1 MGYVDASNL
10 PPSLRICPTL
20 PKRSIRLPAQLG
32 HVELAPAKSVIVFV
46 RIVLIR
52 FGLVIGKAPTVAEVE
67 VPAAPRATGAEGEAR
82 DGSFRGV
89 SPFGHDATFLAGSM
103 PNRTSNRGG
112 RPAFGKPVVPVEMKR
127 PVQGTVK
134 RIKAD
139 RPCGDAAR
147 AQGHTLTTHG
157 VGALPTVNRVLEK
170 TGLEGFF
177 EPLAP

>member
-1 MGYVDASNL
+1 MA
-10 PPSLRICPTL
+10 
-20 PKRSIRLPAQLG
+20 
-32 HVELAPAKSVIVFV
+32 
-46 RIVLIR
+46 
-52 FGLVIGKAPTVAEVE
+52 
-67 VPAAPRATGAEGEAR
+67 
-82 DGSFRGV
+82 
-89 SPFGHDATFLAGSM
+89 
-103 PNRTSNRGG
+103 
-112 RPAFGKPVVPVEMKR
+112 KR
-127 PVQGTVK
+127 PTRPK